1 MSRVRFRFGQVDATD
16 RSLPRMEL
24 IAQELEDLGTVG
36 ESGNRKSARDVRVGN
51 DYVYFRFVKEV
62 PRDVSVFD
70 EEDEI
75 IEAKQ
80 FIARSMR
87 FLLLDNGNYAFASRR
102 GVSDVD
108 ALNHIF
114 RSFDTEYEYDRY
126 EEFDL
131 EQMRWFYKNREKVR
145 KVKLDEIGD
154 HEPNPSWPDDDI
166 VDMVEETGVEAD
178 NSIFSVGHQN
188 NNLKKV
194 DMIEGFV
201 ALSFLTFVR
210 ARDAD
215 ENIQELLDSGRFG
228 FNYSIDEEEVE
239 DKEEEESRIIRDTA
253 IGVLRNLFGDD

>member
-16 RSLPRMEL
+16 RSLPRL
-24 IAQELEDLGTVG
+24 KTIAQELEDLGTVG
-36 ESGNRKSARDVRVGN
+36 ESGDRRSARDIRIGD
-51 DYVYFRFVKEV
+51 DYVYFRFVKEI

-70 EEDEI
+70 DEDDI

-114 RSFDTEYEYDRY
+114 MNFDTEYEYDRY
-126 EEFDL
+126 DEFDL
-131 EQMRWFYKNREKVR
+131 DQMRWFYKDRDKVR

-154 HEPNPSWPDDDI
+154 HEPNPHWPDED
-166 VDMVEETGVEAD
+166 VQEMVEETGVEAD

-188 NNLKKV
+188 NNLKNV
-194 DMIEGFV
+194 DIIQGFV
-201 ALSFLTFVR
+201 QLSSLSFVR
-210 ARDAD
+210 ARDTAG
-215 ENIQELLDSGRFG
+215 NIQELLDSGRFG
-228 FNYSIDEEEVE
+228 FSYTVDEEVD
-239 DKEEEESRIIRDTA
+239 DKEEEESRIIRDSA
-253 IGVLRNLFGDD
+253 VGVLRNLFGDN